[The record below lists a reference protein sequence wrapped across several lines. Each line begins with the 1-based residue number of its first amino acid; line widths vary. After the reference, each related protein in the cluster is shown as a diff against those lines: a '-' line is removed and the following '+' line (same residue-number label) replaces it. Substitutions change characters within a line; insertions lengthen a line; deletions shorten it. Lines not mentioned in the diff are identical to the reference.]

1 MPGQAAESVSI
12 AGGEV
17 DNIPSCS
24 KESDDDVDD
33 PFDLVQGLGSLIRT
47 GRIVASEACRE
58 GVRVPYDDDEWPV
71 DTC

>member
-24 KESDDDVDD
+24 NEPDDDVDD
-33 PFDLVQGLGSLIRT
+33 PFDLVPGLGSLIRM
-47 GRIVASEACRE
+47 GRIVASEAWRE
-58 GVRVPYDDDEWPV
+58 GVSVPYDADEWAV
-71 DTC
+71 GAC